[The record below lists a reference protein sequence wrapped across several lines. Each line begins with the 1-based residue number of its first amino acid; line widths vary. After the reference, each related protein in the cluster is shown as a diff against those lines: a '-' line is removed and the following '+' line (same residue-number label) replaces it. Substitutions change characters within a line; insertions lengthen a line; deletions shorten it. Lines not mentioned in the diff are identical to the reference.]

1 MGEGGPA
8 DRAIKWGL
16 NLPAVGMKLG
26 ARPSE
31 EATESQSFTRGR
43 SFMYAT
49 RSAASVQDNCKSVTK
64 KERER
69 ETVKKGRDRVKDR
82 PWTDREHSS

>member
-1 MGEGGPA
+1 MGCILCEVRLVGEGGPA

-69 ETVKKGRDRVKDR
+69 DSKERKR
-82 PWTDREHSS
+82 